1 MKTCTECTQFTL
13 RSLQSG
19 LLQGPDLIPCVRTA
33 CVGEQERFHP
43 SLRVTAHAHEE
54 ICVTKREMKVL
65 VAIMPGGDLLCSSW
79 VDLGSHLGPLRCL
92 LPRMLLR
99 EWVVGVES
107 GGKESLPPPPVL
119 CLAGLHAGGTVGG
132 PFAQDQGRSLVY

>member
-1 MKTCTECTQFTL
+1 M
-13 RSLQSG
+13 
-19 LLQGPDLIPCVRTA
+19 
-33 CVGEQERFHP
+33 GEQERFRP

-54 ICVTKREMKVL
+54 ICATKREIKVL
-65 VAIMPGGDLLCSSW
+65 VALVPGGDLLCSSW

-107 GGKESLPPPPVL
+107 GGKESLLPPPVL
-119 CLAGLHAGGTVGG
+119 CLAGLHAGRTIRSG
-132 PFAQDQGRSLVY
+132 PGQEPCLLRVLAWEGPTPLEHMTQRQ